1 MLHGRLRSKLNVGT
15 LNVRGLNTDLQ
26 KIQLA
31 NDMQKYQL
39 SVLAIQET
47 KLKSEGIFEIT
58 SSDSMS
64 YDEVYHTGNEEN
76 KHHGV
81 GIVIEKGI
89 YAEFSVI
96 SNRICK
102 IITKIGTKENQKKL
116 TFISSYAPTLEVS
129 KKNPKIKEDYYE
141 ELENIIKM

>member
-1 MLHGRLRSKLNVGT
+1 MPHGMLRSKLNVGT
-15 LNVRGLNTDLQ
+15 LNLRGLNTDLK

-31 NDMQKYQL
+31 NDMQKYEL

-58 SSDSMS
+58 SSDRKHI
-64 YDEVYHTGNEEN
+64 YEVYHTGNEEN

-89 YAEFSVI
+89 DAEFSVI

-102 IITKIGTKENQKKL
+102 IITKIGTKENQRKL
-116 TFISSYAPTLEVS
+116 TLISSYAPTLEVS
-129 KKNPKIKEDYYE
+129 KKIPRLKKIFMK
-141 ELENIIKM
+141 N